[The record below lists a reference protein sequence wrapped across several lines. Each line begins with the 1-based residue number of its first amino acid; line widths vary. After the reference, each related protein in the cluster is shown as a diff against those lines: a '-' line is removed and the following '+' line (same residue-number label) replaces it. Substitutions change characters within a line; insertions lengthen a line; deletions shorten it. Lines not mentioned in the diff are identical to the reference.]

1 MEEENQS
8 LNNKRN
14 KFSLKNENEDN
25 LIEND
30 SKEENEVSNK
40 KELFQDTLK
49 YKIRYYQLLKI
60 LRDRDKPEVNYENE
74 FYCNIL
80 LMPSVIDFGDRLST
94 LSMVSYC
101 YQLRENYNL
110 IYYITNKFD
119 KNIKFINNVAPSFFL
134 NVFSRAYYFFKK
146 QNNFFYAFK
155 YILKC
160 VDIINK
166 NNTKFGDKK
175 KNIINGYL
183 KEIKEELP
191 NYIKSK
197 EALFKDKENITEAK
211 CIQIKELIDLI
222 IREKNNLDLTDGENN
237 YIYAIN
243 REWLFKLKFF
253 IEPYLS
259 KFENKDKY
267 IKEIFEP
274 DYVYKSYFGEKSE
287 NYTKSSPP
295 YPGPINNYPLISFKD
310 CWIDNIN
317 QDENIFLKKN
327 LILNT
332 HYYLVNYKDWEL
344 LNSIFDSTN
353 EIKRKKN
360 NLDLIQ
366 LKFILYDK
374 RIRVHNHNIYLLKQK
389 NIQINKN
396 STVKQLKDKI
406 LDCINNELKFFNE
419 KKLKKNKQE
428 VYFYILNKDKKDI
441 LIEMTI
447 AFTYRIQ
454 MYESLYIE
462 KLEFQ
467 NDNTLNDFLIKFD
480 KKKDIL
486 IIEIMNK
493 GDCNFLIQLDKNY
506 KCSVCGSQIKNLN
519 DKYNCEIC
527 HFSLFCSYKCSRN
540 SDGHIELDKNL
551 KTVFEEKFVLS
562 DLISLDLSTLWNNG
576 QNVGR
581 IGLTNLGNTCY
592 MNSVLQCLSNTRDL
606 TKYFLNGSYRK
617 EINNGSFSGLKGE
630 ISQAYYELIKQL
642 WNDYN
647 NEYIDTKSFKNSF
660 FIRTKLF
667 NNQEQQ
673 DAHDFLISF
682 LENLH
687 DELNRVTNKPYIEL
701 EEQKEGESDEV
712 TSGKWWDYYKSRD
725 DSIIVDLFKGQ
736 YKITNKC
743 SGCGHKSI
751 TFDPYLTLDLPIP
764 QKRSQYQFKF
774 LTNDGNYIELNLKL
788 DEKTEIKDIILKSI
802 IYLDKKNYIEYAKNC
817 DIEGH
822 LFNYNIED
830 VPDRILY
837 NNIQVIEFI
846 KDFKMINIF
855 DPHYE
860 NINNKN
866 NTKEIPFDNLK
877 YMDFSKKRT
886 NSEIVLFEKD
896 INSNLENYIDVYI
909 YPVAE
914 FERENMLFNIVKV
927 TKIISYPVMIS
938 IKKNDNLKTLQML
951 IFKKINKILESQ
963 GRNFYDSIE
972 ICFPHFNDKWNNFK
986 IKEGICPICKK
997 AYDKNTKFCALFDSI
1012 PKSATIFNLINNMSK
1027 DRPLILFAR
1036 SALYNSKLNL
1046 YKGIPLLFDKKN
1058 EIESKALNLYDALD
1072 LLNKEEVPDGENVKY
1087 CDKCKI
1093 KLEKK
1098 IELYKTPYY
1107 LIIHLNR
1114 FKQKINNKFS
1124 ASNKNDTFI
1133 EYKEILN
1140 LKDFVIGPNK
1150 DKSLYDLYGIV
1161 LHKKFMNI
1169 NNHYISYCKNY
1180 GVWFSYDDTTLNHV
1194 DNPIN
1199 KDAYL
1204 LFYKRRYFQ

>member
-1 MEEENQS
+1 MEEENPS
-8 LNNKRN
+8 SNHKSN

-30 SKEENEVSNK
+30 SKED
-40 KELFQDTLK
+40 KESSQNSDLFQDTKKYKLK
-49 YKIRYYQLLKI
+49 YNQLLKI
-60 LRDRDKPEVNYENE
+60 LRNRDKPDINYENE

-80 LMPSVIDFGDRLST
+80 LMPSFIDFGDKLST
-94 LSMVSYC
+94 LCMVSYC
-101 YQLRENYNL
+101 YQVRDNYNL

-119 KNIKFINNVAPSFFL
+119 KKIQYINNVSPDYFIK
-134 NVFSRAYYFFKK
+134 VFCRAGFYFKK
-146 QNNFFYAFK
+146 QNNVFYAYK

-166 NNTKFGDKK
+166 NKLKFGDKT
-175 KNIINGYL
+175 KNKINQYL
-183 KEIKEELP
+183 KDLKEDLP

-197 EALFKDKENITEAK
+197 EAQFKDKNNITESK
-211 CIQIKELIDLI
+211 CIEIKELIDLI
-222 IREKNNLDLTDGENN
+222 ILEKNNLDLTDDEENN

-243 REWLFKLKFF
+243 RDWLFKLKFF

-267 IKEIFEP
+267 INEIFEP
-274 DYVYKSYFGEKSE
+274 EYVYKSYFDETVERNIKSG
-287 NYTKSSPP
+287 PP
-295 YPGPINNYPLISFKD
+295 YPGPINNIPLISFKD

-327 LILNT
+327 LELNKN
-332 HYYLVNYKDWEL
+332 YYYVNYKDWEL
-344 LNSIFDSTN
+344 LNSIFDCTN

-406 LDCINNELKFFNE
+406 LDCVNHELKFFNE
-419 KKLKKNKQE
+419 KNIKKSKQE
-428 VYFYILNKDKKDI
+428 VCFYILNKDKKDI
-441 LIEMTI
+441 LIEITI
-447 AFTYRIQ
+447 AFTYKIQ

-462 KLEFQ
+462 KLEIKD
-467 NDNTLNDFLIKFD
+467 DNTLSDFLIKYD
-480 KKKDIL
+480 KKKYIL

-493 GDCNFLIQLDKNY
+493 GDCNFLIQMDKKY
-506 KCSVCGSQIKNLN
+506 KCSICGKKIKNLKE
-519 DKYNCEIC
+519 KYNCEIC

-540 SDGHIELDKNL
+540 SDEHIELDKNL
-551 KTVFEEKFVLS
+551 KTIFVEKFVLS
-562 DLISLDLSTLWNNG
+562 DLISLDLNTLWMNG
-576 QNVGR
+576 HNVGR
-581 IGLTNLGNTCY
+581 IGLNNLGNSCY

-606 TKYFLNGSYRK
+606 TKYFLNESFKK
-617 EINNGSFSGLKGE
+617 EINNGSFSGLQGE

-642 WNDYN
+642 WNGHN
-647 NEYIDTKSFKNSF
+647 NEYIETKSFKNIF
-660 FIRTKLF
+660 CNRTKLF
-667 NNQEQQ
+667 NTQEQQ

-687 DELNRVTNKPYIEL
+687 DELNRVTNKPYMTL

-743 SGCGHKSI
+743 SGCGYKSV
-751 TFDPYLTLDLPIP
+751 TFDHYMTLDLPIP
-764 QKRSQYQFKF
+764 QKKSQYQFKF
-774 LTNDGNYIELNLKL
+774 LTNNGNYIDLNLKL

-802 IYLDKKNYIEYAKNC
+802 IYLDRKNYIEYAKKC
-817 DIEGH
+817 EIEGH
-822 LFNYNIED
+822 LFNYNIEHI
-830 VPDRILY
+830 PDSILY
-837 NNIQVIEFI
+837 NNIQVIEFS
-846 KDFKMINIF
+846 KDFKMQNIF
-855 DPHYE
+855 DCHYE
-860 NINNKN
+860 NINKN
-866 NTKEIPFDNLK
+866 SKETPFDNMK
-877 YMDFSKKRT
+877 YLDFSKKRT

-914 FERENMLFNIVKV
+914 FERENIVFNIVKV
-927 TKIISYPVMIS
+927 IKIISYPVIVS
-938 IKKNDNLKTLQML
+938 IKKNDSLKSLQVL
-951 IFKKINKILESQ
+951 IFKKFNKILESQ

-986 IKEGICPICKK
+986 IKDKICPICKK
-997 AYDKNTKFCALFDSI
+997 AYDKNTKFCSLFDSI
-1012 PKSATIFNLINNMSK
+1012 QKSATIFNLINNMSK
-1027 DRPLILFAR
+1027 DRPLILFAK
-1036 SALYNSKLNL
+1036 SSLYNPNLNL
-1046 YKGIPLLFDKKN
+1046 YKGIQLLFDKKN
-1058 EIESKALNLYDALD
+1058 EIESKVINLYDALD
-1072 LLNKEEVPDGENVKY
+1072 LLNKEDVPDDDNTKF
-1087 CDKCKI
+1087 CDKCK
-1093 KLEKK
+1093 KKMEKK

-1114 FKQKINNKFS
+1114 FKRSKNNKIIFIG
-1124 ASNKNDTFI
+1124 KNDTFI

-1150 DKSLYDLYGIV
+1150 NISLYDLYGVV
-1161 LHKKFMNI
+1161 LHKNFMNL

-1180 GVWFSYDDTTLNHV
+1180 GMWFSYDDTTLNHAE
-1194 DNPIN
+1194 NPIN
-1199 KDAYL
+1199 KDAYI
-1204 LFYKRRYFQ
+1204 LFYKRRSFQ